1 MFVISVIF
9 SLFTVNAS
17 AAEIADKRIDTE
29 YVFVDL
35 VESTPRQDGTNL
47 PIHVTFPRAK
57 SVTTA
62 ATEKSNN
69 DSLDESALN
78 NETSLANTEEQGT
91 APADNSA
98 EDKTNVDTENG
109 VHDELTVALK
119 IPTVVKIGVPLAI
132 GTTALAVP
140 AIGAAALAV
149 PAIGAAA
156 LAVPAIGAA
165 ALAVPAIGAAAL
177 AVPTIGAAALAIT
190 AIGAAALA
198 IPAIGA
204 ATLAIP
210 AIGAAA
216 LAVPAIGAAALA
228 IPAIGVAALAI
239 PAIGTALTLG
249 AAALALPVIGTVI
262 AIGAAAIALPIL
274 GLAALTATAVTAVVL
289 GLGTLA
295 AITTGII
302 AVSLAALH
310 IAGAIAG
317 FLNPF
322 DTALTGFIFPIV
334 AIIRNL
340 NHVLA
345 HSALRLLGAANALAN
360 PADLAV
366 NGFAFPV
373 VATIRNLN
381 HVLAHTALRIAGA
394 LAALANPLDL
404 GVNGF
409 AFPVIA
415 LLRNLNHVLAH
426 TALRL
431 AGALAA
437 LLNPAD
443 FAVNGFAFPITA
455 MIRNLN
461 HVLAHALVHSALR
474 LAGTVAA
481 VLNPWDLGINGFLF
495 PITALVRNF
504 NHILW
509 RIVRDIFF
517 AVLPK
522 RIAGYV
528 ASRVNPY
535 SLPVI
540 GPMIG
545 FLFPDVELI
554 KAFADFMFHPIIS
567 LFYIYYHLSGFL
579 GQLED
584 PANYTLNPLLAPVY
598 AVLLPFSLINGF
610 LNPTPSAVMYFVKLF
625 TPDLFFKFFVRLGP
639 VGTVLLNIV
648 LTPMRLYVKSVITVI
663 GILELPLIITVQAPI
678 VAALTAGFIGLKLLL
693 PI

>member
-140 AIGAAALAV
+140 AIGAAD
-149 PAIGAAA
+149 
-156 LAVPAIGAA
+156 
-165 ALAVPAIGAAAL
+165 
-177 AVPTIGAAALAIT
+177 
-190 AIGAAALA
+190 
-198 IPAIGA
+198 
-204 ATLAIP
+204 
-210 AIGAAA
+210 
-216 LAVPAIGAAALA
+216 LA

-366 NGFAFPV
+366 NGLAFPV